1 MNTMNHNG
9 YIAGIE
15 FDEED
20 RIFTGRLLGID
31 DIVTFHGESVAELET
46 ALHEAV
52 AHYLD
57 VCIKTGREPQKPYS
71 GRFALRMPPELHA
84 QTAAKAASVGKS
96 IKMTDVTQSILR
108 TVRSCRNVYS
118 TVSRVLAKCKI

>member
-1 MNTMNHNG
+1 MNHNG

-57 VCIKTGREPQKPYS
+57 VCIKTGREPQEPYS

-84 QTAAKAASVGKS
+84 QTAGS
-96 IKMTDVTQSILR
+96 
-108 TVRSCRNVYS
+108 
-118 TVSRVLAKCKI
+118 